1 MINLTA
7 IAGMAIALISPP
19 TDPAVAPPSEK
30 ITVDIVTVNGSGCPA
45 GTTAVAVSP
54 DNTAFT
60 VTYSEYLA
68 QVGVGAKATDMRKNC
83 QLVVKVNY
91 PAGFT
96 YAVAQVD
103 NRGYAHLERG
113 SSAIQRSNYYF
124 QGQSSNQTSVHNLP
138 ASPYDDNWQTTDVAD
153 VASLVF
159 APCGEQK
166 YLNVNTELRVN
177 AGSSNTAKTTSFVSM
192 DSTDGAASTV
202 FHFSWMRC

>member
-1 MINLTA
+1 MVNFAA
-7 IAGMAIALISPP
+7 IAGVAIALISPP
-19 TDPAVAPPSEK
+19 TDPAVAPPSGK

-60 VTYSEYLA
+60 VTYSTYLA
-68 QVGVGAKATDMRKNC
+68 QVGVGSKATDMRKNC

-113 SSAIQRSNYYF
+113 ASAIQRSNYYF
-124 QGQSSNQTSVHNLP
+124 QGQSANQASTHQLP
-138 ASPYDDNWQTTDVAD
+138 SPWDDNWQTTDVAD
-153 VASLVF
+153 VAELVF
-159 APCGEQK
+159 APCGEVR
-166 YLNVNTELRVN
+166 YLNINTELRVN
-177 AGSSNTAKTTSFVSM
+177 GGSSDTARTTSFVTM

-202 FHFSWMRC
+202 YHFSWMRC